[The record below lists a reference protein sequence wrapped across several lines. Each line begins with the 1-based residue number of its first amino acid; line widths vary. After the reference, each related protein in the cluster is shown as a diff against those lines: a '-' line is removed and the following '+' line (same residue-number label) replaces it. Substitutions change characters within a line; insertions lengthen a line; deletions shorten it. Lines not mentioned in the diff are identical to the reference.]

1 MKEKEKKTEKE
12 EKKFKQRKRF
22 LKSRLK
28 VAEVEIKNNAMIDN
42 TYDDEEEEKVH
53 GDNDDDDDDDAVDNE
68 ASLQLPSRA

>member
-22 LKSRLK
+22 LKSCLK
-28 VAEVEIKNNAMIDN
+28 VAEVELKNNAMIDN
-42 TYDDEEEEKVH
+42 TNDDEEEEKVQ
-53 GDNDDDDDDDAVDNE
+53 DDDDDDVDNE